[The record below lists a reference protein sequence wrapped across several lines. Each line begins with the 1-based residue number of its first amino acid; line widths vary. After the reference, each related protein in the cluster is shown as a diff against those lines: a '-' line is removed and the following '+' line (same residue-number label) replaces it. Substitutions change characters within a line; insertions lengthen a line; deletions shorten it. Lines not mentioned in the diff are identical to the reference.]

1 MKPFLRHW
9 CRTKIVCTIG
19 PATGSETMVRK
30 LIRAGMDVARLNMSH
45 GTPEEHAA
53 YINLI
58 RSVARDM
65 GTTIAILLDL
75 PGPKHRVGKL
85 QGGKA
90 RLHQGAAVTLTDEPV
105 EGHAGLIPV
114 TLPGLSAGLVPGRTI
129 LLDDGALQIKVTAV
143 NGREVQGRVT
153 AGGLLVQGRG
163 VVVPGMPNPG
173 PFVSTELQQLL
184 IFAARQQPDYI
195 ALSFVSRA
203 RDVNDARK
211 VLREAG
217 ADIPIIS
224 KIERSDAL
232 KVFDSILAA
241 SDAIMVARGD
251 LGVEIPLERVPLA
264 QKRIIRKCNRVG
276 KPVITAT
283 EMLQTMVAAQRPVR
297 AEVTD
302 VANAIF
308 DGTDAV
314 MLSAET
320 SIGKYP
326 IQAVKMM
333 DRICR
338 ETEKDLPYESALTQ
352 RKPLVDTAT
361 EELIG
366 YNACLTAHNLSA
378 KAIVAFT
385 QSGNTAR
392 RVSKYRPR
400 PPILAVTPGDI
411 CGRLVLLWGVYPIR
425 SRVTTSTTEL
435 FATAARLAKE
445 TGLAR
450 PGDRIVITG
459 GIPFGESGSTNM
471 LKVETVT

>member
-1 MKPFLRHW
+1 MKPFRRHW

-19 PATGSETMVRK
+19 PATGSEKMVRQ
-30 LIRAGMDVARLNMSH
+30 LIQAGMDVARLNMSH
-45 GTPEEHAA
+45 GTADEHTA
-53 YINLI
+53 YIGLI
-58 RSVARDM
+58 RGVARDM
-65 GTTIAILLDL
+65 EVEVAILLDL
-75 PGPKHRVGKL
+75 PGPKHRVGEL
-85 QGGKA
+85 PGGKV
-90 RLHQGAAVTLTDEPV
+90 RLHQGAAVTLTDQPV
-105 EGHAGLIPV
+105 EGNPSLIPV
-114 TLPGLSAGLVPGRTI
+114 TLPGLSAGLMPGRTI

-143 NGREVQGRVT
+143 NGCEVHGRVT
-153 AGGLLVQGRG
+153 AGGVLVQGRG

-173 PFVSTELQQLL
+173 PFVSPELRYLL
-184 IFAARQQPDYI
+184 RLATKIKPDYI

-203 RDVNDARK
+203 QDVIDARK
-211 VLREAG
+211 VLQEAG
-217 ADIPIIS
+217 DEIPLVS
-224 KIERSDAL
+224 KIERRDAL
-232 KVFDSILAA
+232 KEFDAILTA

-471 LKVETVT
+471 LKVETVA

>member
-19 PATGSETMVRK
+19 PATGSETMVRQ
-30 LIRAGMDVARLNMSH
+30 LIQAGMDVARLNMSH
-45 GTPEEHAA
+45 GSPEEHAG
-53 YINLI
+53 YIKLI
-58 RSVARDM
+58 RDVAIET
-65 GTTIAILLDL
+65 GTAVAVLLDL

-85 QGGKA
+85 QGGKV
-90 RLHQGAAVTLTDEPV
+90 RLHQGASVTLTEQPV
-105 EGHAGLIPV
+105 EGNAGLIPV
-114 TLPGLSAGLVPGRTI
+114 TLPGLSKGLIPGRTI
-129 LLDDGALQIKVTAV
+129 LLDDGALQIKVTTV
-143 NGREVQGRVT
+143 NDHEVQGRVT

-163 VVVPGMPNPG
+163 VVAPGMPNPG
-173 PFVSTELQQLL
+173 PFVSEELQQLL
-184 IFAARQQPDYI
+184 QFAARQQPDYI

-203 RDVNDARK
+203 EDIIDARQALQK
-211 VLREAG
+211 AG
-217 ADIPIIS
+217 TDIPIVA

-232 KVFDSILAA
+232 KEFDAILAA
-241 SDAIMVARGD
+241 SDAVMVARGD

-283 EMLQTMVAAQRPVR
+283 EMLQTMVSAQRPVR

-333 DRICR
+333 ERICR
-338 ETEKDLPYESALTQ
+338 ETEKDLPYESALSQ
-352 RKPLVDTAT
+352 RKPMVDTAT

-366 YNACLTAHNLSA
+366 YDACLTAHNLSA
-378 KAIVAFT
+378 RAIVAFT

-400 PPILAVTPGDI
+400 PPILAVTPSDI
-411 CGRLVLLWGVYPIR
+411 CGRLVLLWGVYPIQ

-450 PGDRIVITG
+450 PGDRIVVTG

-471 LKVETVT
+471 LKVETVA